1 MELRTQERTPAGIFG
16 GVMLTALALAGC
28 GSEPDRPVGPE
39 PGDSAGVALVFADSA
54 LQAAVEATAAASA
67 GSAVELVSL
76 NAKERGIADL
86 GGIEQLTRL
95 EVLDLYGNQLRDL
108 SPLAELK
115 RLRYLDLGANR
126 VEDVSSLAS
135 LNSLQVLLLADNEVR
150 DLSALAGLDS
160 LQNVDLTGNSLGG
173 SAAAAQ
179 VAALRER
186 GVAVAIEE
194 PEEPEEPGAGGVVL
208 GGRLIVFASSRRT
221 GDDWEREVH
230 SLDPKTGAVVNL
242 SQGLAA
248 APFSDGSEPD
258 TTSDWRYLPETGSI
272 VLVRWSEEPAQ
283 SPDGTRI
290 AFSSRRDLNS
300 EVYVMDADGGA
311 PRNLTFHEAWDEGPA
326 WSPDGQ
332 RIAFVSDRNGDV
344 EEFGGLRFN
353 TDIFVMNADGSGVEQ
368 VTSDPLSRSADQ
380 PAWSPDGSSIAF
392 ARGGGISILELASGE
407 PQEPHG
413 GGVGS
418 FLVSRRALDRLLPDR
433 GIRGEPYLEDPRR
446 RRRGHPADLGSVLS
460 QEPHLVPRRR
470 PHRLRAGEPG
480 GRGRLRPLRHP
491 GGGGPRRAAHRRS
504 GGGHRPL
511 LGPVLIRSNRP
522 APARRVAGSGPASS
536 QGVEEQEQCQKTSP
550 SSLS

>member
-1 MELRTQERTPAGIFG
+1 MELRTQERTPAEIFG
-16 GVMLTALALAGC
+16 RVMLTALALAGC

-39 PGDSAGVALVFADSA
+39 PGDSTGVALVFADSA
-54 LQAAVEATAAASA
+54 LQAAVEAAAAA
-67 GSAVELVSL
+67 AVGSAVELVSL

-135 LNSLQVLLLADNEVR
+135 LKSLQVLLLADNEVR
-150 DLSALAGLDS
+150 DISALAGLDS

-208 GGRLIVFASSRRT
+208 GGRPIVFASSRRT

-248 APFSDGSEPD
+248 APFSDGSQPD

-311 PRNLTFHEAWDEGPA
+311 PQNLTFHEAWDEGPA

-407 PQEPHG
+407 AQELTDDGWAPSWSPDGRWIAFMRSVEYEESHVWKIPVAG
-413 GGVGS
+413 GEATQ
-418 FLVSRRALDRLLPDR
+418 LTLDRFFRRSPTWSPDGDR
-433 GIRGEPYLEDPRR
+433 IVFARENRVTGVAYDLYVI
-446 RRRGHPADLGSVLS
+446 PA
-460 QEPHLVPRRR
+460 E
-470 PHRLRAGEPG
+470 
-480 GRGRLRPLRHP
+480 
-491 GGGGPRRAAHRRS
+491 GGP
-504 GGGHRPL
+504 GEQLTDDPGVDTDPCW
-511 LGPVLIRSNRP
+511 
-522 APARRVAGSGPASS
+522 APF
-536 QGVEEQEQCQKTSP
+536 
-550 SSLS
+550 